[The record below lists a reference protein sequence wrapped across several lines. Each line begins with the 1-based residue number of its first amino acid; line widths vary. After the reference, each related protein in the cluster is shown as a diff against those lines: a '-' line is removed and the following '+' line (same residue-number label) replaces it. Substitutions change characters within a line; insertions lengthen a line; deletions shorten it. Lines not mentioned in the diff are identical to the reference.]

1 MPGFDEPTPDSGF
14 NPQQNSENPY
24 VSIHF
29 SLLIIKRR
37 NEDLQR
43 PVQKFEVSFEDLQ
56 RPVQKFEVSFED
68 LQKPVQKFEVG
79 FEYLHLLHLILK
91 VRNVSIQFF
100 FLIIKVRNEGL
111 HETEKPGDSSP
122 GLVYNLFP
130 IREIRVIRV

>member
-1 MPGFDEPTPDSGF
+1 MPGFDEPTPDTGF

-56 RPVQKFEVSFED
+56 
-68 LQKPVQKFEVG
+68 KPVQKFEVG
-79 FEYLHLLHLILK
+79 FEDLHLLHLILK

>member
-1 MPGFDEPTPDSGF
+1 MPGFDEPTPDTGF

-24 VSIHF
+24 VNIHF

-37 NEDLQR
+37 NEDLQ
-43 PVQKFEVSFEDLQ
+43 K
-56 RPVQKFEVSFED
+56 PVQKFEVSFED

-79 FEYLHLLHLILK
+79 FEDLHLLHLILK

-122 GLVYNLFP
+122 GQVHNLFP
-130 IREIRVIRV
+130 IRVIRVIRV

>member
-37 NEDLQR
+37 NEDLQK
-43 PVQKFEVSFEDLQ
+43 PVQKFEVGS
-56 RPVQKFEVSFED
+56 ED

-79 FEYLHLLHLILK
+79 FEDLHLLHLILK

>member
-1 MPGFDEPTPDSGF
+1 MPGFDEPTPDTGF

-37 NEDLQR
+37 NEDLQ
-43 PVQKFEVSFEDLQ
+43 K
-56 RPVQKFEVSFED
+56 PVQKFEVSFED

-79 FEYLHLLHLILK
+79 FEDLHLLHLILK

-130 IREIRVIRV
+130 IREIRVIRVQNLLRITVESS

>member
-1 MPGFDEPTPDSGF
+1 MPGFDKPTPDTGF

-56 RPVQKFEVSFED
+56 
-68 LQKPVQKFEVG
+68 KPVQKFEVG
-79 FEYLHLLHLILK
+79 FEDLHLLHLILK

-111 HETEKPGDSSP
+111 HETEKPGNSSP

>member
-1 MPGFDEPTPDSGF
+1 MPGFDEPTPDTSF

-37 NEDLQR
+37 NEDLQK
-43 PVQKFEVSFEDLQ
+43 PVQKFEA
-56 RPVQKFEVSFED
+56 SFED

-79 FEYLHLLHLILK
+79 FEDLHLLHLILK